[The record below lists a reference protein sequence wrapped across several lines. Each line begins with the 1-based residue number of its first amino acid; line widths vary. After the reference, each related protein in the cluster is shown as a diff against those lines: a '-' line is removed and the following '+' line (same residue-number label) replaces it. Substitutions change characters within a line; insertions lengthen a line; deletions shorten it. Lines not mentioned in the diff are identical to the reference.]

1 MRSGKAKQDYG
12 RLIPRPPVYGFYFT
26 AGKEFTLLLSQDS
39 HAHAWV
45 LAHAR
50 THARTH
56 VDAVPHIRH
65 LCKIGGGGGRQC
77 KSEENHLCPALNL
90 SRCWI
95 QSPRGK
101 KEKPINVL
109 CDIIGGDG
117 DSFLVNTH
125 IAPHTR
131 VFMYLIIFIPKAFLL
146 GHHRRP
152 SHVSERH
159 MGLETDITMT
169 KNPSRISILP
179 CFVDFWTQ
187 LASELSIS

>member
-1 MRSGKAKQDYG
+1 MAFISLLEKSLLCFSRGTRLHTRG
-12 RLIPRPPVYGFYFT
+12 RL
-26 AGKEFTLLLSQDS
+26 
-39 HAHAWV
+39 H
-45 LAHAR
+45 

-101 KEKPINVL
+101 KPLNVL
-109 CDIIGGDG
+109 CDIIGGEG
-117 DSFLVNTH
+117 DRFLVNSH

-131 VFMYLIIFIPKAFLL
+131 VFIDLITFIPKVSWDTSADGPMFLNATRAWKL
-146 GHHRRP
+146 
-152 SHVSERH
+152 
-159 MGLETDITMT
+159 
-169 KNPSRISILP
+169 IL
-179 CFVDFWTQ
+179 Q
-187 LASELSIS
+187 